1 MNICLDHNVDTTD
14 AVKLNLLIL
23 VVAPV
28 TNPGHVSA
36 AGLELLVA

>member
-1 MNICLDHNVDTTD
+1 MNVCLDHDIDTTD

-28 TNPGHVSA
+28 TNLGHVSA
-36 AGLELLVA
+36 AGVELRIA